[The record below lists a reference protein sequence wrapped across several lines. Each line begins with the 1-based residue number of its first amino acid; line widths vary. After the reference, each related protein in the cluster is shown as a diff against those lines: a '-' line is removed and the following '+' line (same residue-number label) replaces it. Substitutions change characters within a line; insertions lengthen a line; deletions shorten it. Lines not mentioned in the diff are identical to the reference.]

1 MGKKKVIKS
10 GAPSLA
16 DLPRDIRNLIADY
29 VEETWAFNKAG
40 KRWNG
45 TSTSSFTAKVKALR
59 NMWCARRRALDNS
72 IWFMSISKKL
82 DIRNK
87 FDDSEVKQ
95 CEKQFGRMQ
104 SFREKQLAYRKTLA
118 YRQGLL
124 IRKCKRAVA

>member
-16 DLPRDIRNLIADY
+16 DLPRDVRGLIADY
-29 VEETWAFNKAG
+29 VEKTWELTPKG

-45 TSTSSFTAKVKALR
+45 CSVSSVAAAVRKNRKEWAKKRNALLRVPMDGDFGDDIRRIYRKYRVNDELRVKIE
-59 NMWCARRRALDNS
+59 ALDDHT
-72 IWFMSISKKL
+72 IALK
-82 DIRNK
+82 
-87 FDDSEVKQ
+87 
-95 CEKQFGRMQ
+95 
-104 SFREKQLAYRKTLA
+104 ARKDLA

>member
-1 MGKKKVIKS
+1 MGKKKATKS

-16 DLPRDIRNLIADY
+16 DLPRDVRGLIADY
-29 VEETWAFNKAG
+29 VEKTWAFNKAG

-45 TSTSSFTAKVKALR
+45 TSASSFTAKVKALR
-59 NMWCARRRALDNS
+59 NEWSLRRRKLDDS
-72 IWFMSISKKL
+72 IWFMSISEKV

-87 FDDSEVKQ
+87 FDDSEVRQ
-95 CEKQFGRMQ
+95 CDKQFVRMR